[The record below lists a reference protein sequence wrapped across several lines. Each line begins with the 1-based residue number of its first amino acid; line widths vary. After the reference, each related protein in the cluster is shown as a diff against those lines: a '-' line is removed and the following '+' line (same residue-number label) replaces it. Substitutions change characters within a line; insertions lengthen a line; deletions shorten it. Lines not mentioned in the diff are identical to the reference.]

1 MNKTGFYFSSK
12 RLPYGIV
19 ASLLML
25 GLSALVQ
32 AQPIKFRVGDSF
44 PNGHYIPKSATI
56 PFFDEVKRLTNGA
69 IEYEYYP
76 AEQLGKAKD
85 MLALTLAGVVDIAY
99 VAPSF
104 VGDKMPLA
112 AVAELPLS
120 FSTSCAGTAA
130 YWKIAQDGGILDK
143 KEFKPLGVRVLFTL
157 VLPPYQVFFAKQ
169 KIEGIKSFEGMKIR
183 TSGGAKDIAARKLNA
198 VSVQMATPE
207 VYESLSRGT
216 IDGMLFP
223 YSSILSYD
231 LQSLVKYS
239 TIGENFGSFIVNYVI
254 SEKRWKTLPA
264 NVQQAMVQAG
274 NMVTAQACI
283 VSDERETADVIKLK
297 QAGDTVVEL
306 PAADKKKLLELMATV
321 STEWAQA
328 LDKRG
333 KAGTEI
339 LNAFQ
344 GALK

>member
-1 MNKTGFYFSSK
+1 MNKTGFYFLSK

-157 VLPPYQVFFAKQ
+157 VLPPYQVFFAKT
-169 KIEGIKSFEGMKIR
+169 K
-183 TSGGAKDIAARKLNA
+183 N
-198 VSVQMATPE
+198 
-207 VYESLSRGT
+207 
-216 IDGMLFP
+216 
-223 YSSILSYD
+223 
-231 LQSLVKYS
+231 
-239 TIGENFGSFIVNYVI
+239 
-254 SEKRWKTLPA
+254 
-264 NVQQAMVQAG
+264 
-274 NMVTAQACI
+274 
-283 VSDERETADVIKLK
+283 
-297 QAGDTVVEL
+297 
-306 PAADKKKLLELMATV
+306 
-321 STEWAQA
+321 
-328 LDKRG
+328 
-333 KAGTEI
+333 
-339 LNAFQ
+339 
-344 GALK
+344 